1 MSTAPK
7 LRAPHPVLLLP
18 PWAEVVDL
26 SGPPGAAGLPDHPY
40 QIGRYDELR
49 GIYTTPLFH
58 SGPAPRCLHVGLD
71 LGGHV
76 GAAVHAYDDGEVI
89 LAGYNGADGD
99 YGYTLVC
106 AHACEDACE
115 DTCGDACEDACGD
128 ACEDA
133 LGDDHPAGTEA
144 GRIYVLLGHLSAA
157 SLQRSPVGRRFRRG
171 EVLGWL
177 GDHDENGGWPP
188 HVHVQ
193 LSRARPLEPDL
204 PGAVALSD
212 REAALRLY
220 PDPRRVLGPIY

>member
-7 LRAPHPVLLLP
+7 LRAPHPVLLLPHPVLLLP

-49 GIYTTPLFH
+49 GIYTTPLFTE
-58 SGPAPRCLHVGLD
+58 GPAPRCLHVGLD

-99 YGYTLVC
+99 YGFTLVC
-106 AHACEDACE
+106 AHAWEDAPS
-115 DTCGDACEDACGD
+115 
-128 ACEDA
+128 
-133 LGDDHPAGTEA
+133 DDQSAGTEA

-177 GDHDENGGWPP
+177 GDQDENGGWPP

-193 LSRARPLEPDL
+193 LSRERPSVPDL
-204 PGAVALSD
+204 PGAVALAD
-212 REAALRLY
+212 REAALWLY
-220 PDPRRVLGPIY
+220 PDPRLILGPIY

>member
-7 LRAPHPVLLLP
+7 LRAPHPVLLLPHPVLLLP

-49 GIYTTPLFH
+49 GIYTTPLFTA
-58 SGPAPRCLHVGLD
+58 GPAPRCLHVGLD

-106 AHACEDACE
+106 AHA
-115 DTCGDACEDACGD
+115 TGVP
-128 ACEDA
+128 
-133 LGDDHPAGTEA
+133 LGEAPVEEGASTVAARTEA
-144 GRIYVLLGHLSAA
+144 GLIHVLLGHLSAA
-157 SLQRSPVGRRFRRG
+157 SLLRSPVGRRFRRG

-193 LSRARPLEPDL
+193 LSRERPSVPDL
-204 PGAVALSD
+204 PGAVALAD
-212 REAALRLY
+212 REAALRLF
-220 PDPRRVLGPIY
+220 PDPRLILGPIY